1 MARPPAH
8 SEGGPPKIPTPM
20 QYSREPHVVGD
31 TPAGN
36 DLRQRL
42 GRMGVRRLINRA
54 RVRNGRRPV

>member
-8 SEGGPPKIPTPM
+8 SEGGPPKIPASLP
-20 QYSREPHVVGD
+20 YSKGPYTIGD